1 MTNHP
6 SDTSFNH
13 LGLDES
19 LLSSLKKCGYSQATP
34 IQSRVITAALTGRD
48 LLASAKTGSGKTAAF
63 ALPLLQHHLNRPSRP
78 TKRGNPIGS
87 LVLVP
92 TRELALQIG
101 HSILQYAQDMPR
113 PPKVVSV
120 YGGVK
125 INPQM
130 MTLRGGAEILIA
142 TPGRLLDLISSNAIN
157 LDNLS
162 TLVLDEADKLL
173 SLGFQEEL
181 NHILKLAPHKRQN
194 MLFSATL
201 PDSLCPLIKQLL
213 HQPFEINDNSPHPKE
228 LLQQRVITVNREK
241 KNALLIHLISS
252 EKWPQ
257 LLVFCSA
264 KKSCNRLLGKLQKAH
279 INAATFHGDQSQS
292 ARIKALQGFKQGN
305 IQVLIATDVAARG
318 IDIERLPCIINF
330 ELPRSPNDYIH
341 RIGRTGRAGESG
353 LAISLISHD
362 EYHHFKII
370 EKRIKQRLPRE
381 QIAGFEADE
390 GVRLKK

>member
-1 MTNHP
+1 MTNQP
-6 SDTSFNH
+6 SGASFNT
-13 LGLDES
+13 LELDS
-19 LLSSLKKCGYSQATP
+19 TLLSSLKKCGYSQATP
-34 IQSRVITAALTGRD
+34 IQSSAISAALSGRD

-63 ALPLLQHHLNRPSRP
+63 ALPLLQHYLNQPRRAAA
-78 TKRGNPIGS
+78 RGNPVSRLI
-87 LVLVP
+87 LVP
-92 TRELALQIG
+92 TRELALQIS
-101 HSILQYAQDMPR
+101 HSIQQYAQDCR
-113 PPKVVSV
+113 LPPKVVSV

-130 MTLRGGAEILIA
+130 MTLRGGADILVA

-157 LDNLS
+157 LNTLNI
-162 TLVLDEADKLL
+162 LVLDEADKLL

-181 NHILKLAPHKRQN
+181 NNILKIVPHKRQN

-201 PDSLCPLIKQLL
+201 PESLRPLIKQLL
-213 HQPFEINDNSPHPKE
+213 HDPLEINDSSQHPKE
-228 LLQQRVITVNREK
+228 QLQQRVITVNREK
-241 KNALLIHLISS
+241 KNSLLIHLINH

-264 KKSCNRLLGKLQKAH
+264 KKSCNRLLVKLKKAN
-279 INAATFHGDQSQS
+279 INAAIFHGDQSQS
-292 ARIKALQGFKQGN
+292 ARIKALQGFKQGS
-305 IQVLIATDVAARG
+305 IKVLIATDVAARG

-381 QIAGFEADE
+381 QITGFEADN
-390 GVRLKK
+390 GTTKKA